1 MLDVVLVDM
10 QTRIEI
16 LKELYRVQF
25 LGSAVEEVTLQSL
38 QIFAVHRDD
47 WELSKRSL
55 ANPK

>member
-1 MLDVVLVDM
+1 MVDM
-10 QTRIEI
+10 PTGIEI

-25 LGSAVEEVTLQSL
+25 LGSAVEEVTLHSL